1 MIFYRLFQKKTK
13 KQIPYYANSDMTSIK
28 WRSNSEQRNMAARLF
43 SSPEFQSIW
52 SIMIQERPSKNPI
65 PLGVSTDVLAQQAS
79 FVAGYEYALEKLQ
92 SLSHENDQ
100 ALKDPEMNFSED

>member
-1 MIFYRLFQKKTK
+1 MIFKRKIK
-13 KQIPYYANSDMTSIK
+13 KQIPYYANTDMTSVK
-28 WRSNSEQRNMAARLF
+28 WRNNSEQRNMAARLF
-43 SSPEFQSIW
+43 NSPEFQGIW

-65 PLGVSTDVLAQQAS
+65 PLGVSSEILAQQAS

-100 ALKDPEMNFSED
+100 ALKEPEMNFSED